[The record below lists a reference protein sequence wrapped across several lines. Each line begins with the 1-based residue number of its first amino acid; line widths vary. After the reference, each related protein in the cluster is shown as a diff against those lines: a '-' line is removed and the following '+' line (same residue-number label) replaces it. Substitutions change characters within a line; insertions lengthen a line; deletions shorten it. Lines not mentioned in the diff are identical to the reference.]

1 MNNLY
6 FTTVK
11 KFTKIL
17 GVLGVTAMFFSA
29 CDQPANNSTTDAG
42 GGVDSEINIS
52 DLKIAYI
59 HTDSVINNYTYFK
72 EKSVEIAE
80 KGKRYEGELSN
91 RAKGFEQEVAS
102 FQQSASTMTM
112 NQARAK
118 EEELVTKE
126 RNLVSYRDNLMQE
139 LSADESKLYNDVYD
153 RIQVYLKE
161 YAKENELEMILSYT
175 RGGGVWYAREEL
187 DITNSVSEGINQD
200 FETSKTATP
209 KEEPAAPE
217 AEKE

>member
-6 FTTVK
+6 LLTVK
-11 KFTKIL
+11 KFTKML
-17 GVLGVTAMFFSA
+17 GVLAVTAMFFSA
-29 CDQPANNSTTDAG
+29 CDQPGNNSTNEKG
-42 GGVDSEINIS
+42 GGEDSEINIS

-72 EKSVEIAE
+72 EKSAEIAE
-80 KGKRYEGELSN
+80 KGKRFEGELSN

-175 RGGGVWYAREEL
+175 RGGGVWYANEAL
-187 DITNSVSEGINQD
+187 DITKSVSEGINED
-200 FETSKTATP
+200 YAASKTTP
-209 KEEPAAPE
+209 K
-217 AEKE
+217 KDKSDNGK